1 MRLSW
6 NEIKA
11 RAARFA
17 DEWRNAH
24 YERGESQTF
33 YNEFFGVFGVTRR
46 RVATFEEPVRRL
58 GDRRGFIDLFW
69 KGVLLV
75 EQKSAGR
82 ELVRAKEQALDY
94 FPGLKE
100 HELPR
105 YVLVSDFQTFELYDI
120 EDDTRVRF
128 SLGELPGLVE
138 QFSFIL
144 GVQKRTFR
152 DQDPVNIQASEMM
165 GKLHDALKASGY
177 EGPNLE
183 RFLVRLV
190 FCLFADDTGVFE
202 PRDVFSTLIAER
214 TNRDG
219 SDAGLWIGQVFE
231 VLNTPVE
238 LRQSNLDEDLAQF
251 PYVNGDLFQERLP
264 LPSFDSSMRCLLIDA
279 CEFSWD
285 AISPAIFGSLFQSV
299 MNPGERRS
307 QGAHYTT
314 EKNMLKVIEPLFL
327 DDLRAEFKR
336 LAERRDSSRRKAL
349 EAFREKLSELRFFD
363 PACGCGNFLII
374 SYRELRLLE
383 IDLLKALRRDNQLAL
398 DVSHMCRI
406 DVDQFYGIE
415 LGEFPARIAEV
426 ALWMMDHIMNN
437 KLSLEFGESYVRI
450 PLKKS
455 PHILHADALEM
466 DWSRLIAPG
475 DCSYI
480 LGNPPFG
487 GAKYQSP
494 KQREQVRR
502 VARLGGSGG
511 TLDYVTAWFITAGA
525 YLRESRARVGFV
537 ATNSITQGEQVAQL
551 WTLLFDR
558 YGLEITFAHRTFAWG
573 SDARGMAH
581 VHVVVIG
588 LCRRDM
594 EPPVKRLFSYNDIH
608 GQPTESRHPVLTPY
622 LFDAGKIVNRHL
634 VVEET
639 NRWLCG
645 APQLVIGSKP
655 IDEGHYI
662 FSREARLEFL
672 RNEPHARKFM
682 HPFVGADEFLY
693 GLERWI
699 LYLGEAPPEEIRSMP
714 AVKERVV
721 AVKRYRL
728 KSKSPSTRK
737 LSETPARFHVTVV
750 PKKPFLVIPEV
761 SSEQRDY
768 VPIAW
773 LKPPVIPSNLVRVL
787 PDADL
792 WHFGVLTSSM
802 HMAWL
807 RQIGGRLKSDY
818 RYSIGIVYNT
828 FPWPEANDRQR
839 ERIRSLGQAVL
850 DARAQFPGSTLADL
864 YDVYAMP
871 WQLRKAHRAL
881 DAAVDRLYRSAAFTG
896 DRDRAEHLF
905 GLYERLVAPLGVSTR
920 GPGPGQTGPPKRL
933 RTSAETASRES
944 ALRKRKLEPPQGDAA
959 IGRVEGAVESG
970 NLFG

>member
-33 YNEFFGVFGVTRR
+33 YNE
-46 RVATFEEPVRRL
+46 
-58 GDRRGFIDLFW
+58 
-69 KGVLLV
+69 
-75 EQKSAGR
+75 
-82 ELVRAKEQALDY
+82 
-94 FPGLKE
+94 
-100 HELPR
+100 
-105 YVLVSDFQTFELYDI
+105 
-120 EDDTRVRF
+120 
-128 SLGELPGLVE
+128 LVE

-152 DQDPVNIQASEMM
+152 DQDPVNILASEMM
-165 GKLHDALKASGY
+165 GKLHDALTASGY
-177 EGPNLE
+177 EGHNLE

-190 FCLFADDTGVFE
+190 FCLFADDTGIFE
-202 PRDVFSTLIAER
+202 PRDIFSTLIAER
-214 TNRDG
+214 TNQDG
-219 SDAGLWIGQVFE
+219 SDTGLWISQLFE
-231 VLNTPVE
+231 VLNTPLNE
-238 LRQSNLDEDLAQF
+238 RQKNLDEDLAQF
-251 PYVNGDLFQERLP
+251 PYVNGDLFEERLP
-264 LPSFDSSMRCLLIDA
+264 FPSFDSSMRRLLIDV
-279 CEFSWD
+279 CDFSWD

-299 MNPGERRS
+299 MNPRERRS

-314 EKNMLKVIEPLFL
+314 EKNILKVIEPLFL

-336 LAERRDSSRRKAL
+336 LAGQRGNGRRKAL
-349 EAFREKLSELRFFD
+349 EAFHERLSKLRFFD
-363 PACGCGNFLII
+363 PACGCGNFLIV

-383 IDLLKALRRDNQLAL
+383 IDLLKALRQDGQLAL
-398 DVSHMCRI
+398 DVSQMCQI
-406 DVDQFYGIE
+406 EVDQFYGIE

-455 PHILHADALEM
+455 PHIQHADALEV
-466 DWSRLIAPG
+466 DWASLIAPSA
-475 DCSYI
+475 CSYV

-487 GAKYQSP
+487 GAKYQTP
-494 KQREQVRR
+494 RQREQVRR

-551 WTLLFDR
+551 WPLLFDR
-558 YGLEITFAHRTFAWG
+558 YGLEISFAHRTFAWG
-573 SDARGMAH
+573 SDGRGMAH

-608 GQPTESRHPVLTPY
+608 GQPTESKHQALTPY
-622 LFDAGKIVNRHL
+622 LFDAGKVANRHL
-634 VVEET
+634 VVEEA
-639 NRWLCG
+639 RRPLCD
-645 APQLVIGSKP
+645 APQLLTGCQP
-655 IDEGHYI
+655 IDHGQYI
-662 FSREARLEFL
+662 FDAAERAEFL
-672 RNEPHARKFM
+672 AKEPKARKYL
-682 HPFVGADEFLY
+682 HPYVGSEEFIN
-693 GLERWI
+693 GGERWI
-699 LYLGEAPPEEIRSMP
+699 LMLDGKPPGELRPMP
-714 AVKERVV
+714 AVMRRMG
-721 AVKRYRL
+721 AVRKFRSESRRR
-728 KSKSPSTRK
+728 ST
-737 LSETPARFHVTVV
+737 LQLAGTPARFQVTVI

-761 SSEQRDY
+761 SSELRDY
-768 VPIAW
+768 VPIGW

-787 PDADL
+787 LDADL

-807 RQIGGRLKSDY
+807 RQIGGRLESRY

-828 FPWPEANDRQR
+828 FPWPEATDPQR
-839 ERIRSLGQAVL
+839 AKIQSLAQAVL
-850 DARAQFPGSTLADL
+850 DARAQFSNSTLADL
-864 YDVYAMP
+864 YDVDAMP
-871 WQLRKAHRAL
+871 RQLRKAHRAL
-881 DAAVDRLYRSAAFTG
+881 DRAVDKLYRSTPFTS

-905 GLYERLVAPLGVSTR
+905 GLYETLVAPLTAASTA
-920 GPGPGQTGPPKRL
+920 PPKRL
-933 RTSAETASRES
+933 RKSAETADRGS
-944 ALRKRKLEPPQGDAA
+944 APRKRKLQPSQGDVA
-959 IGRVEGAVESG
+959 IGRAESAVESG
-970 NLFG
+970 SLFG